1 MNWRGIL
8 NTLGLWFAALV
19 LVSLTGIAIFAVF
32 NVVARLVLG
41 KWHESEV
48 KQDR

>member
-19 LVSLTGIAIFAVF
+19 LVSPAV
-32 NVVARLVLG
+32 VPLPT
-41 KWHESEV
+41 
-48 KQDR
+48 